1 MGGWLVVGGERGGQR
16 GCQEGSSVVAGAT
29 LEGGS
34 LPERV
39 VADSPAIGEIL
50 SREEVRK
57 RKRFDLDYYGS
68 GG

>member
-1 MGGWLVVGGERGGQR
+1 MEGRGAASVGARK
-16 GCQEGSSVVAGAT
+16 GSSVVAGAT